1 MNGHLHMLVTSYLTK
16 KLSKQTGPTCWSDLL
31 VEMLANMLYGLRPP
45 LVFFDNSFKTPQQN
59 KLKNISLHTETEK
72 DIRWK
77 NESLEFYMSARVT
90 CKFGSF
96 YVCFYHIINTE

>member
-1 MNGHLHMLVTSYLTK
+1 MFLKFGKKQRAKIEKNQITK
-16 KLSKQTGPTCWSDLL
+16 KWKRQND
-31 VEMLANMLYGLRPP
+31 R

-59 KLKNISLHTETEK
+59 KQKKNRSLHTETEK

-90 CKFGSF
+90 CRFGSF
-96 YVCFYHIINTE
+96 YLRLPYN

>member
-1 MNGHLHMLVTSYLTK
+1 MEETS
-16 KLSKQTGPTCWSDLL
+16 D
-31 VEMLANMLYGLRPP
+31 R

-59 KLKNISLHTETEK
+59 KLKNRSLHTETEK

-90 CKFGSF
+90 CRFGSF
-96 YVCFYHIINTE
+96 YVCLPYN